1 MTPIDI
7 AVSQDLPQISI
18 DPVQG
23 ERMVQHLLRT
33 LISVAPEGEAV
44 TGACWFQPDGAS
56 GKVVLA
62 IDRPSTLS
70 GMDEAHLLDPGYT
83 PEGDWADGPL
93 LGLGFSL
100 RLIRSLAAGCGGS
113 LDVGPDRFLLRIPVD
128 GMEEDVVGNG

>member
-1 MTPIDI
+1 M
-7 AVSQDLPQISI
+7 AALLAGMQLPTAAFCGKGLA
-18 DPVQG
+18 G
-23 ERMVQHLLRT
+23 E
-33 LISVAPEGEAV
+33 PFEGEAV

-100 RLIRSLAAGCGGS
+100 RLIRSRPPGCGGS

-128 GMEEDVVGNG
+128 PGQARAALCR